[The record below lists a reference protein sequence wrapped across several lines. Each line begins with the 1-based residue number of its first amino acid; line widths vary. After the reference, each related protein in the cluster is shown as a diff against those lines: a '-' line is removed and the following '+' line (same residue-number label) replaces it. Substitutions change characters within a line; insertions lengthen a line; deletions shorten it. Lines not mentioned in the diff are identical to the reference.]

1 MEIWS
6 KCDICG
12 RDIPVGELCYGLKK
26 GNCICKDC
34 CTGFENCTFTLAP
47 APTLTPPNEWVS
59 VDENLPDFDVPVL
72 VYVKDIFDNK
82 GIINITKY
90 TITYNLTNLSTLQT
104 KNAQLSESRDHW
116 KRLAHELSE
125 GVNGKDAEHERLRAE
140 NEKLRELGSLRRE
153 VSALRE
159 RLAADEWIDPA
170 VELPPND
177 DRVLAIVSGEPADNI
192 LLEDA
197 YELASYGSDG
207 WIVEQFELWEAPK
220 VTWWRPLPDPPEK
233 KKEER

>member
-90 TITYNLTNLSTLQT
+90 TITYNLTNNWLGYENSSFKIT
-104 KNAQLSESRDHW
+104 HW
-116 KRLAHELSE
+116 MPL
-125 GVNGKDAEHERLRAE
+125 
-140 NEKLRELGSLRRE
+140 
-153 VSALRE
+153 
-159 RLAADEWIDPA
+159 PA
-170 VELPPND
+170 PPN
-177 DRVLAIVSGEPADNI
+177 R
-192 LLEDA
+192 
-197 YELASYGSDG
+197 
-207 WIVEQFELWEAPK
+207 
-220 VTWWRPLPDPPEK
+220 RPPEG
-233 KKEER
+233 EA